1 MEGSQRHGVF
11 LGSMLLAY
19 LEGKGICMADYA
31 AQVWRVNA
39 RTHTVTREAVP
50 ETWRRLGGRGLLAR
64 ILLDEVDARCD
75 PLGPQNKLIFAP
87 GLLVG
92 HMLSSTDRIS
102 VGGKSPL
109 TGGIKE
115 ANAGGRTGLHMT
127 HMGIFALIIEN
138 LPEVDGYWILHLSL
152 NGANWEKADDFAGL
166 GVYATAPKLIAR
178 YGDKVAIAMIGSGG
192 EMRLK
197 SAGIQNLEKDRVPAR
212 IAARGGL
219 GAVMGSKGLK
229 AIVFDHA
236 GGQKPPI
243 VDPEAFKVAQKDYT
257 KAVMEHPQSITYR
270 DYSTAAI
277 AAMCNTFAA
286 LTVKNFSRGTFEH
299 AENIGGD
306 ALREF
311 TLTRGKPSDPSHA
324 CMAGC
329 TIKCSNIFGRED
341 GKIIVSPLEYE
352 TIGLMGVNL
361 EIDSLDSIGRLNW
374 QVNDLGLDSIE
385 VGGAL
390 GVAAEAGLME
400 WGDEAGAL
408 KLIDEI
414 RKGTELGRI
423 LGNGAVSV
431 GKAYNIERVP
441 AVKGQSMSG
450 YEPRSIKGTGV
461 TYATTP
467 QGADHTSGLTIR
479 AQVNHLDPNVQKDPS
494 LTAQLNMAGY
504 DTLGACIFAGFGYA
518 STPDLVIKR
527 LLKARYGWDD
537 LPDNAL
543 QALGKETIKMEREF
557 NRRAG
562 FTAKDDRLPE
572 WMTKEAIPEN
582 GAVFDVSE
590 EVLDHIFDGI
600 E

>member
-1 MEGSQRHGVF
+1 
-11 LGSMLLAY
+11 
-19 LEGKGICMADYA
+19 MAEHKS
-31 AQVWRVNA
+31 QVWRVN
-39 RTHTVTREAVP
+39 VREQTLKQEPVP
-50 ETWRRLGGRGLLAR
+50 DSWKRLGGRGLLAR
-64 ILLDEVDARCD
+64 ILLDEVDAKCD
-75 PLGPQNKLIFAP
+75 PLGPGNKLIFAP

-127 HMGIFALIIEN
+127 HMGIHALILEDQ
-138 LPEVDGYWILHLSL
+138 PKEDGFWVLHLSL
-152 NGANWEKADDFAGL
+152 SGGARWERADDLVGL
-166 GVYATAPKLIAR
+166 GVYETAPRLIEK
-178 YGDKVAIAMIGSGG
+178 YGDKVAIALIGPGG
-192 EMRLK
+192 EMKLK
-197 SAGIQNLEKDRVPAR
+197 AAGIQNLDKDKVPSR

-219 GAVMGSKGLK
+219 GAVMGSKGIK

-243 VDPEAFKVAQKDYT
+243 ADPETFKIAQKDYT
-257 KAVMEHPQSITYR
+257 KAVLEHPQSITYR
-270 DYSTAAI
+270 DYGTAAI
-277 AAMCNTFAA
+277 APMCQSFAA
-286 LTVKNFSRGTFEH
+286 LTVKNFSRGTFEK

-311 TLTRGKPSDPSHA
+311 TLRRGKPSDPSHA

-329 TIKCSNIFGRED
+329 TIKCSNVFGGED

-385 VGGAL
+385 IGGAL
-390 GVAAEAGLME
+390 GVAAEAGLMG
-400 WGDEAGAL
+400 WGSEEDAL
-408 KLIDEI
+408 KLINEI
-414 RKGTELGRI
+414 RQGTELGYI

-461 TYATTP
+461 TYATSP

-479 AQVNHLDPNVQKDPS
+479 AKVNHLDPTVQKDAS
-494 LTAQLNMAGY
+494 LNAQLNMAGY

-518 STPDLVIKR
+518 STPDVVIKR
-527 LLKARYGWDD
+527 LLKARYGWEN
-537 LPDNAL
+537 LPDNTL

-562 FTAKDDRLPE
+562 FTKEDDRLPK
-572 WMTKEAIPEN
+572 WMTEEAIPET

>member
-1 MEGSQRHGVF
+1 MPEYQP
-11 LGSMLLAY
+11 
-19 LEGKGICMADYA
+19 
-31 AQVWRVNA
+31 QVWRINV
-39 RTHTVTREAVP
+39 REQTLKREPVP
-50 ETWRRLGGRGLLAR
+50 EAWKRLGGRGLSAH
-64 ILLDEVDARCD
+64 ILLDEVDAKCD
-75 PLGPQNKLIFAP
+75 PLGPGNKLIFAP

-127 HMGIFALIIEN
+127 HMGIHALIIEVQ
-138 LPEVDGYWILHLSL
+138 PEEDGFWTLHLSL
-152 NGANWEKADDFAGL
+152 ANGAKWERADDLAGL
-166 GVYATAPKLIAR
+166 GVYATAPKLLEK
-178 YGDKVAIAMIGSGG
+178 YGDRVAIAMIGPGG
-192 EMRLK
+192 EMTMK
-197 SAGIQNLEKDRVPAR
+197 AAGIQNLDKDRVPAR

-243 VDPEAFKVAQKDYT
+243 AHPEAFKAAQKDYT
-257 KAVMEHPQSITYR
+257 KSVLEHPQSITYR

-277 AAMCNTFAA
+277 AAMCQSFAA
-286 LTVKNFSRGTFEH
+286 LTSRNFSRGTFDQVDQVD
-299 AENIGGD
+299 GD

-311 TLTRGKPSDPSHA
+311 TLKRGKPSDPSHA

-329 TIKCSNIFGRED
+329 TIKCSNIFGGED

-361 EIDSLDSIGRLNW
+361 EIGSLDSIGRLNW

-385 VGGAL
+385 IGAAL
-390 GVAAEAGLME
+390 GVAAEAGLMR
-400 WGDEAGAL
+400 WGNEEDAL
-408 KLIDEI
+408 NLIDEI
-414 RKGTELGRI
+414 RRGTKLGRV

-431 GKAYNIERVP
+431 GKQYNIERVP
-441 AVKGQSMSG
+441 AVKGQAMSG

-467 QGADHTSGLTIR
+467 QGADHTAGLTIR
-479 AQVNHLDPNVQKDPS
+479 VKINHLDPTIQKDPS
-494 LTAQLNMAGY
+494 LNAQLNMAGY
-504 DTLGACIFAGFGYA
+504 DTLGACIFAGFGYLA
-518 STPDLVIKR
+518 TPEGVINR
-527 LLKARYGWDD
+527 LLKARYGWEDI
-537 LPDNAL
+537 PDNAL
-543 QALGKETIKMEREF
+543 QALGKETIKLEREF

-562 FTAKDDRLPE
+562 FTREDDRLPK
-572 WMTKEAIPEN
+572 WMTEQAIPEN
-582 GAVFDVSE
+582 GAVFDVSA

-600 E
+600 D